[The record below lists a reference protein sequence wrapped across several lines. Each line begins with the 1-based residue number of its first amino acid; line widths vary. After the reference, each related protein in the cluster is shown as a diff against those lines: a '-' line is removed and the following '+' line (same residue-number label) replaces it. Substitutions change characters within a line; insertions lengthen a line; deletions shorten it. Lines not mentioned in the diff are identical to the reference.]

1 MSASFR
7 RRSLRAASIV
17 AAALALGATAARAQE
32 EGGGLF
38 ERLNLDKLKL
48 TALGASMGPVAPT
61 GIAPTTAYS
70 LHADYGEISP
80 RWRVVF
86 TATYWGSR
94 YRAEQ
99 IQRLE
104 NRLRE
109 QLHDTTRSATF
120 DLGAIRVS
128 DIAVGGDMR
137 WTPRNGNVRP
147 FIGGGMLAHVV
158 NAEGKAIAGTVIET
172 ALDNIALGF
181 AATTGVD
188 VTLARHLG
196 FGIQG
201 RYDLTSGVRYGS
213 LRVVGTYHFDTA
225 PGRGAQ

>member
-1 MSASFR
+1 MV
-7 RRSLRAASIV
+7 V
-17 AAALALGATAARAQE
+17 AAALLLGAAPLRAQADS
-32 EGGGLF
+32 GGGLF

-61 GIAPTTAYS
+61 GISPTTAYS
-70 LHADYGEISP
+70 VHADYGEIAP

-86 TATYWGSR
+86 TATYWGSH

-99 IQRLE
+99 VERLE

-109 QLHDTTRSATF
+109 QLRDTTGSATF
-120 DLGAIRVS
+120 ALGTIRVS

-137 WTPRNGNVRP
+137 WTPRSGSVRP
-147 FIGGGMLAHVV
+147 FIGGGVLAHVV
-158 NAEGKAIAGTVIET
+158 NAEGKSISGTVIET

-188 VTLARHLG
+188 VTLARHIG

-201 RYDLTSGVRYGS
+201 RFDLTSGVRYGS
-213 LRVVGTYHFDTA
+213 LRLVGTYHFDTA
-225 PGRGAQ
+225 PGHGAP

>member
-7 RRSLRAASIV
+7 RRSLAASLI
-17 AAALALGATAARAQE
+17 AAALAVGATAVRAQG

-80 RWRVVF
+80 RWRIVF

-99 IQRLE
+99 VQRLA

-109 QLHDTTRSATF
+109 QLNDSTGRATF
-120 DLGAIRVS
+120 SLGGISVS

-137 WTPRNGNVRP
+137 WTPRSGNVRP
-147 FIGGGMLAHVV
+147 FIGGGVLAHVV

-213 LRVVGTYHFDTA
+213 LRIVGTYHFDTA
-225 PGRGAQ
+225 PGRGAR

>member
-7 RRSLRAASIV
+7 RISLRTLA
-17 AAALALGATAARAQE
+17 AAALFLGAAPLRAQE
-32 EGGGLF
+32 NPQGGLF

-61 GIAPTTAYS
+61 GISPTTAYS
-70 LHADYGEISP
+70 VHADYGEISP

-99 IQRLE
+99 VTRLA

-109 QLHDTTRSATF
+109 QLHDTTGTATF
-120 DLGAIRVS
+120 DIGAIRVS

-137 WTPRNGNVRP
+137 WTPRSGTVRP
-147 FIGGGMLAHVV
+147 FIGGGVLAHVV
-158 NAEGKAIAGTVIET
+158 NAEGKSISGTVIEN

-196 FGIQG
+196 FGLQG
-201 RYDLTSGVRYGS
+201 RFDLTSGVRYGS

-225 PGRGAQ
+225 PGRGVQ